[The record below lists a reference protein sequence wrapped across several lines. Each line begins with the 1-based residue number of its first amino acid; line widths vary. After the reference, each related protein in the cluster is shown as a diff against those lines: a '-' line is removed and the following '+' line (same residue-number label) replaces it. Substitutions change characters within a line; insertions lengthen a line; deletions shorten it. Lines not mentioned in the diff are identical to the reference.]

1 MRTKQKKDGGLTV
14 VEKEYLKV
22 LMPELRKA
30 ISGGE
35 PDRAASFAREA
46 ARLQRKK
53 IKSSTILVRS
63 NDDR

>member
-1 MRTKQKKDGGLTV
+1 MRTKRKKSFGLTV

-22 LMPELRKA
+22 LMPELREA
-30 ISGGE
+30 IRSGE

-53 IKSSTILVRS
+53 IRLRES
-63 NDDR
+63 